1 MLNEPVEVSF
11 FAIKANICFTDT
23 NFTEARFDK
32 DPLNWQKQFVEKT
45 SINKIVLYSIK
56 KKDKK
61 FVYLLLR

>member
-32 DPLNWQKQFVEKT
+32 DPLN
-45 SINKIVLYSIK
+45 
-56 KKDKK
+56 
-61 FVYLLLR
+61 